1 LFRDDVLVLCGAL
14 RQLEAVGEQCGFD
27 GVDRRAHG
35 GMLKAAMSIKQ
46 EIEAHDTL
54 GRIFNGFETN
64 MKTPLRVVSVPQ
76 L

>member
-1 LFRDDVLVLCGAL
+1 VRYCI
-14 RQLEAVGEQCGFD
+14 QLEAVGEQCGFD

-54 GRIFNGFETN
+54 SRIFNGFETN

-76 L
+76 M